1 MCTGTVW
8 KRDTHSV
15 KMCCK
20 EKCVTLRALVVMTAV
35 TCRRDMSEPL
45 FASTSGLASGRAST
59 VRLCAFYFGDSSG
72 NRPIFCFFRSSASV
86 ITNLQFHYRH
96 VVFSSQVKSKVGN
109 ILVTPLTL
117 SNLSPLNLVSI
128 FRCHRPPLNPVYVS
142 RLDP

>member
-1 MCTGTVW
+1 LSANKKPNYYYLVCSLPLY
-8 KRDTHSV
+8 RHSYIGFI
-15 KMCCK
+15 
-20 EKCVTLRALVVMTAV
+20 LA
-35 TCRRDMSEPL
+35 
-45 FASTSGLASGRAST
+45 FASSIHNKQLLFPNISGLASGRAST
-59 VRLCAFYFGDSSG
+59 VSLCPFYFGDSWG
-72 NRPIFCFFRSSASV
+72 NRPIFCFFRSSSSV

-128 FRCHRPPLNPVYVS
+128 FRCHRPPLNQVYVS